1 MHNLQ
6 TSCVQDLGLNRGEQ
20 LQIANL
26 RPSAPVEV
34 YLVST
39 AGHLPACTASRS
51 DTGWSRNAD
60 VYIVPQHLPH
70 ALRPA
75 AVACA
80 AVRSSCRLKNDLDLL
95 QIVKDCEGRLTGD
108 QVDEL
113 LALVK
118 KHRQP

>member
-1 MHNLQ
+1 MHIL
-6 TSCVQDLGLNRGEQ
+6 CVQTLGLNRGEQ

-34 YLVST
+34 YLVSS
-39 AGHLPACTASRS
+39 ACFLPARTASRLE
-51 DTGWSRNAD
+51 TGWSHN
-60 VYIVPQHLPH
+60 VETHIVPQHFHH

-75 AVACA
+75 AMACTA
-80 AVRSSCRLKNDLDLL
+80 ARSSCRLKSDLDLL
-95 QIVKDCEGRLTGD
+95 QIVKYCESRLTVD

-113 LALVK
+113 LALVE